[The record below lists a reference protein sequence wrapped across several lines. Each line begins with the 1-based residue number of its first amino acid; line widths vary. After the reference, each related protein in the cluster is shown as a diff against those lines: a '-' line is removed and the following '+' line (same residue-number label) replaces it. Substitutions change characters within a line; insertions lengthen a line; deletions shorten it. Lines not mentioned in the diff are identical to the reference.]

1 MYMLLAKSQEFD
13 FNTMNARVEIAVLDH
28 SNNVHRKQDVIKKE
42 RRSSGR
48 KNDLKWYFSSSKLS
62 KDWVARQVMEPKSYS
77 FVNDIIANIIGKKI
91 VGVSI
96 QVEASRQALYLPKSA
111 PKSKN
116 IASTPRPNVSDIT
129 AKFEI
134 TSRFKEG

>member
-1 MYMLLAKSQEFD
+1 MLLAKSQEFD

-96 QVEASRQALYLPKSA
+96 QVEASRQALYLPKCA